1 MKPAANWLQ
10 WRTLQTFRTF
20 MMKIW
25 FGQNAPHLPQGSALT
40 IGNFDGVHTGHRHI
54 LQRLHVQAQE
64 RNLHAIAMIFEPQ
77 PAEFFS
83 RAAKQPAPSRITP
96 LRDKLYLLAQ
106 TGCLHGVWV
115 QRFNAHCAQTEA
127 EDFIRNTLRERL
139 NTRYL
144 LVGDDFRF
152 GKARGGDFALLSA
165 QPDFVTERTP
175 SILVAGERASSTAV
189 RQALSEGSLHRAEQI
204 LGHGYSL
211 SGRVKHGAKIG
222 RTLGCPTANI
232 HLPSH
237 TYALQGVF
245 VVSVRGAFGE
255 CAGVASFGRNPTV
268 SDTLAAKLEV
278 HLLDFHGDLY
288 GQRLHIRFLH
298 KLRDEIKFADLG
310 SLQTQIAA
318 DILAARQWH
327 AARAQSQQQ

>member
-1 MKPAANWLQ
+1 M
-10 WRTLQTFRTF
+10 
-20 MMKIW
+20 
-25 FGQNAPHLPQGSALT
+25 
-40 IGNFDGVHTGHRHI
+40 
-54 LQRLHVQAQE
+54 
-64 RNLHAIAMIFEPQ
+64 
-77 PAEFFS
+77 
-83 RAAKQPAPSRITP
+83 
-96 LRDKLYLLAQ
+96 
-106 TGCLHGVWV
+106 
-115 QRFNAHCAQTEA
+115 
-127 EDFIRNTLRERL
+127 
-139 NTRYL
+139 
-144 LVGDDFRF
+144 
-152 GKARGGDFALLSA
+152 
-165 QPDFVTERTP
+165 
-175 SILVAGERASSTAV
+175 AGERASSTAV
-189 RQALSEGSLHRAEQI
+189 RQALAEGSLHRAEQI

-268 SDTLAAKLEV
+268 SDTPAAKLEV